1 MSILIIL
8 LVLLIAGVLV
18 YIIDRFLPMDATI
31 KLIFRIVVIIVLIIF
46 LLKAFGV
53 WGTLSNVKV

>member
-1 MSILIIL
+1 
-8 LVLLIAGVLV
+8 
-18 YIIDRFLPMDATI
+18 MDATI
-31 KLIFRIVVIIVLIIF
+31 KTIFRVVVIIVLIIF